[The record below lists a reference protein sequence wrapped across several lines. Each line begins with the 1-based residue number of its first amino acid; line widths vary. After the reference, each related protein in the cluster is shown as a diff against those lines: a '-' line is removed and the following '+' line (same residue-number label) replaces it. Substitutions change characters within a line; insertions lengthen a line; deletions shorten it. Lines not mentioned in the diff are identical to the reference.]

1 LKGFGRSGKKGEQGS
16 GRMIVYDQRAKL
28 ASINYQFLIDERDEK
43 EEERLQEIRIKMI
56 PRVELERDLFQKFEQ
71 LQEKCKFN
79 FENKCLKDK
88 FKELQ
93 MKSLHNKWAFW
104 LDEMSNMINNVY
116 VSDNNKMKVFD
127 EYDNFELKINS
138 MLKETENSCNGIEGF
153 IDEPSELIKL
163 AKYNIEEGNF
173 FLASLNCDR
182 VLNDFK
188 MNMNGFAY
196 YYKAIAT
203 FRPVKPS
210 DWKEPFESLNKKWN
224 GHEIT
229 HEDKIQGVA
238 LLKKAIYSFEKE
250 IEKIQIRSIILV
262 NISKDKRNSG
272 IGTAA
277 DYFSKSNSNEI
288 SIIPESSIPEPLR
301 AKI

>member
-1 LKGFGRSGKKGEQGS
+1 
-16 GRMIVYDQRAKL
+16 
-28 ASINYQFLIDERDEK
+28 
-43 EEERLQEIRIKMI
+43 
-56 PRVELERDLFQKFEQ
+56 
-71 LQEKCKFN
+71 
-79 FENKCLKDK
+79 
-88 FKELQ
+88 
-93 MKSLHNKWAFW
+93 
-104 LDEMSNMINNVY
+104 MINNVY

-173 FLASLNCDR
+173 SLASLNCDR

-203 FRPVKPS
+203 FRPVNPS